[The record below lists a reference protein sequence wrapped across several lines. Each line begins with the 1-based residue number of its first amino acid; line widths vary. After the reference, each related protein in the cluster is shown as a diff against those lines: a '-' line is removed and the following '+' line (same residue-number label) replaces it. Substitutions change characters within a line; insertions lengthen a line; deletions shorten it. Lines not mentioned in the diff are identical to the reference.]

1 MELRSIVPPTEN
13 ERSPDLTEPIY
24 KTVAPHSIMR
34 NTTGGHRRHKLRT
47 GVENSLALLW
57 FLRWIGVIARLVH
70 PYNSDQTLHAK
81 HNYRNKYRNSLV
93 VDSLKDKE

>member
-1 MELRSIVPPTEN
+1 MPEFIFSSIL
-13 ERSPDLTEPIY
+13 S
-24 KTVAPHSIMR
+24 
-34 NTTGGHRRHKLRT
+34 
-47 GVENSLALLW
+47 ENSLVLLW

-70 PYNSDQTLHAK
+70 PYNSDQTLYAK